1 MALAQH
7 NADGV
12 PCKASARWDGGI
24 HKSRLEPLTAPAW
37 AGTMRRV
44 LACETWRYMDGGL
57 MVVRSAL
64 RTDKGRET
72 AMFWFLER
80 VEGEAAP
87 QRSCFGGAR
96 LRLALPLLL
105 LRLRRLH

>member
-1 MALAQH
+1 M
-7 NADGV
+7 
-12 PCKASARWDGGI
+12 
-24 HKSRLEPLTAPAW
+24 T
-37 AGTMRRV
+37 RRV

-80 VEGEAAP
+80 VEREPAP
-87 QRSCFGGAR
+87 QRSCFGGAH
-96 LRLALPLLL
+96 LPPALPLML
-105 LRLRRLH
+105 LRQRR